1 MAYLRLV
8 VYIIPLEWNKEETV
22 EKHYISDSWSDRP
35 IICDQELG
43 VRQLNSGSYVISRRR
58 AGVYSRIKGVET
70 LEEPFTTEGQE
81 WHRFGTI
88 L

>member
-1 MAYLRLV
+1 M
-8 VYIIPLEWNKEETV
+8 
-22 EKHYISDSWSDRP
+22 
-35 IICDQELG
+35 CDQELG

-81 WHRFGTI
+81 
-88 L
+88 